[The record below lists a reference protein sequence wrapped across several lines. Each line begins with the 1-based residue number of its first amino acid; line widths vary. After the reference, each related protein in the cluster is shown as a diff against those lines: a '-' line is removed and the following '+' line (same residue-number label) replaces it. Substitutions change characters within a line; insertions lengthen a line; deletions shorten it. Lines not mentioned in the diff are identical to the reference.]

1 MELMEVHAARN
12 LPRTLEEARERG
24 WQVVGAALERSVE
37 PHEVDRARPTVLV
50 LGSEG
55 KGLRTNVMRACDTL
69 VRVPSGLD
77 ASPYAATDT
86 EAGASSAD
94 GEMVD
99 SLNVSVAGG
108 ILLYALLTG
117 RPRVL

>member
-12 LPRTLEEARERG
+12 LPRTLEAAREAG
-24 WQVVGAALERSVE
+24 WAVVGAALEKSVE
-37 PHEVDRARPTVLV
+37 PSELDAAKPTVLV

-55 KGLRTNVMRACDTL
+55 HGLRTNVLRACSDL
-69 VRVPSGLD
+69 VRIPRG
-77 ASPYAATDT
+77 AAT
-86 EAGASSAD
+86 ASANGD

-108 ILLYALLTG
+108 ILLYALLT
-117 RPRVL
+117 RRVAAATR